1 MSKLSTLEEPNATS
15 TNTPHSLS
23 ETKQSAPVSARKAEF
38 AKLFGVS
45 GIVMAS
51 ILPIG
56 LVPRFMQ
63 LQELDQNQQKIEER
77 VTPVSTIRPTPAAQE
92 RQLNL
97 PGTIEAIVE
106 TAVYARTNGY
116 VSDRLVD
123 IGDRVRSG
131 QLLAKIQTPEID
143 ESEKEAQAQVYTSI
157 AARAQSEANRERAR
171 ADLEKSRADVLQA
184 QANVVQ
190 NESEEQFAL
199 STNLRY
205 KTLGAEGAVSAQDVD
220 EKSTRYKTSQAARR
234 ASLERVKAAQ
244 SEVVAASARL
254 KAEEANVNVAAA
266 NIAAAQAHAERSST
280 EKSFQNV
287 LSPFTGVITER
298 NVDQGTLISSGSDN
312 SRTALFKL
320 AKIDF
325 VKVYVDVPQYASS
338 GVRVGQNVQV
348 SLKEFPGVQYT
359 GKVARTSVAL
369 DANARTLKTEIHI
382 PNLDA
387 KLVPGMYADVSFA
400 VARPKRTVKIPA
412 NSLIINS
419 DGTQVILV
427 NNNKAH
433 YRKVQLGQ
441 DLGKQ
446 VEVLSG
452 LTKEDT
458 IVVNPPDTLAEN
470 STVTESK

>member
-1 MSKLSTLEEPNATS
+1 MSKLSTLEIPQPTS
-15 TNTPHSLS
+15 
-23 ETKQSAPVSARKAEF
+23 EAKQNSQRTLRKPSMV
-38 AKLFGVS
+38 KLFGVS

-63 LQELDQNQQKIEER
+63 LQELEQNQTTIEKQ
-77 VTPVSTIRPTPAAQE
+77 VTPVSLIKPIAAAHE
-92 RQLNL
+92 RAVNL

-116 VSDRLVD
+116 VSERRVD
-123 IGDRVRSG
+123 IGDRVKSG
-131 QLLAKIQTPEID
+131 QLLARIETPEVD
-143 ESEKEAQAQVYTSI
+143 ESEKEAQAQVLTSI
-157 AARAQSEANRERAR
+157 AARAQAEANRERAR
-171 ADLEKSRADVLQA
+171 ADLDKSRADVLQA
-184 QANVVQ
+184 QANVVE

-220 EKSTRYKTSQAARR
+220 EKITRYKTSQAAKR
-234 ASLERVKAAQ
+234 AAAERVKAAQ
-244 SEVVAASARL
+244 SEVIAASARL
-254 KAEEANVNVAAA
+254 KAEEANVKVATA
-266 NIAAAQAHAERSST
+266 NIAAAQAHAKRSST

-287 LSPFTGVITER
+287 VSPFAGVITER
-298 NVDQGTLISSGSDN
+298 NVDQGSLVSSGSDN

-320 AKIDF
+320 AKIDV

-338 GVRVGQNVQV
+338 GVHVGQNVKV
-348 SLKEFPGVQYT
+348 MLKEFPGLQYE

-400 VARPKRTVKIPA
+400 VARPEHTVQIPA
-412 NSLIINS
+412 NALIINS
-419 DGTQVILV
+419 EGTQVLLV
-427 NNNKAH
+427 HANKAH

-446 VEVLSG
+446 VEVISG

-458 IVVNPPDTLAEN
+458 IIINPPDTLAEN
-470 STVTESK
+470 STVKESK